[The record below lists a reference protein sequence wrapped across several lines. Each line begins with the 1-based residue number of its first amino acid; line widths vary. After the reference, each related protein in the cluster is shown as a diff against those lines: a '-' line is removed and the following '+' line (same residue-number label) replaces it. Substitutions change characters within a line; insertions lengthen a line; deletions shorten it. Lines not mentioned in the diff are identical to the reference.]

1 MSNENDLSRIKE
13 IINEIEEKS
22 ADGSYIFR
30 GEPEPFKEKYDGKV
44 SSSLWREYRIE
55 EDHFNVEVVQMEMI
69 EAAKKHTGDLPRQFL
84 ADLAASLNVT
94 GEYIGETTDF
104 EILTEIQH
112 YGGKTNL
119 IDFSTDYLIA
129 LFFACDGSHDKNGR
143 IILLQRTEEK
153 NSKYQ
158 IEEPRNP
165 RNRVISQKSVF
176 VRPPKGYV
184 ETEDYEMINIPK
196 SLKQP
201 VLTHLSKY
209 HSISTESIYND
220 LHGFIRNQDIHG
232 DAYTLFYRGFACQ
245 NRCDEATTSEAKM
258 KESEKS
264 IKHYT
269 KAIELKPDFPE
280 AYTNRGNA
288 YIIRDDY
295 DNAIKDYN
303 RAIQLKSDYAN
314 AYYNRGNV
322 YNKMGKYDFSIKD
335 YDMAIQLG
343 QDDSNIYYGRGVVY
357 NRIGDFERAIEDF
370 DKVIQFKPNDANAYY
385 ERAAAYY
392 NKGAIDFAIEDFT
405 AVIRLTPDR
414 IQAHYN
420 RGLAYSIK
428 GAYDLAIEDLTTT
441 IQLKSDYTE
450 AYHDRGVAHYLRGK
464 IDLAIEDYN
473 KAIQQ
478 NPDCPE
484 VYYNRGIAYE
494 KKDNVDSAIKNYDK
508 AIELKPDYAEVYNN
522 RGYIYYKKG
531 EYALAVKDYDVA
543 LKLKGNSI
551 LVYNNRSM
559 ALLHL
564 QEWKKAKSDL
574 IITKDMGTDIV
585 ALFRNSYSSIADFEQ
600 KTGIQLPPDIAE
612 MLTPPQT

>member
-1 MSNENDLSRIKE
+1 MCIENNLSKIKE
-13 IINEIEEKS
+13 KINEIEKKS
-22 ADGSYIFR
+22 ADEGYIFR

-44 SSSLWREYRIE
+44 SSNLWREYRIE
-55 EDHFNVEVVQMEMI
+55 ADHFDIEVVQMEMV
-69 EAAKKHTGDLPRQFL
+69 EAAKKHTGDPPRQFL
-84 ADLAASLNVT
+84 ADLAASFNVT

-112 YGGKTNL
+112 YGGRTNL

-129 LFFACDGSHDKNGR
+129 LFFACDGSHDKDGR
-143 IILLQRTEEK
+143 IILLQRTEET
-153 NSKYQ
+153 NRRYQ
-158 IEEPRNP
+158 IEKPKNP

-184 ETEDYEMINIPK
+184 ETEDYEVINIPK

-201 VLTHLSKY
+201 ILTHLSKY

-232 DAYTLFYRGFACQ
+232 DAYTLFYRGFACK
-245 NRCDEATTSEAKM
+245 NKCDEATTSEAKM

-314 AYYNRGNV
+314 AYHNRGNV
-322 YNKMGKYDFSIKD
+322 YTKMGKYDSSIKD
-335 YDMAIQLG
+335 YGMAIQLG
-343 QDDSNIYYGRGVVY
+343 HDDPNIYYGRGVVY

-370 DKVIQFKPNDANAYY
+370 DKVIQFKPNDADAYY
-385 ERAAAYY
+385 ERAASYY

-414 IQAHYN
+414 IQAHYY

-441 IQLKSDYTE
+441 IQLKPDYAE
-450 AYHDRGVAHYLRGK
+450 AYHDRGVAHYQRGE

-531 EYALAVKDYDVA
+531 EYARAVKDYDLVV
-543 LKLKGNSI
+543 KLKWNPT
-551 LVYNNRSM
+551 LAYNNRSM
-559 ALLHL
+559 AFLHL
-564 QEWKKAKSDL
+564 QEWEKAKSDL
-574 IITKDMGTDIV
+574 ITTKDMGTDIV
-585 ALFRNSYSSIADFEQ
+585 ALFRISYSSMADFEQ
-600 KTGIQLPPDIAE
+600 KTGIQLPTDIVAL
-612 MLTPPQT
+612 LTSS